1 MKNGIVFC
9 ETNVIQKTFERQ
21 VADLKIPW
29 PYKTAW
35 IDSTQDISN
44 FLLVFIEPQVNADE
58 RRIDQTVDEYLPRL
72 RDSLLA
78 KLCQEIIPFIE
89 YISRRNNLPSA
100 VTIPLSNAFESLAP
114 DNASS
119 SRKKSGLERFKT
131 ASDNEKEDEI
141 TDMGMENDWKR
152 VNVPFQII
160 ISHF

>member
-9 ETNVIQKTFERQ
+9 ETNVRQKKFEKHLT
-21 VADLKIPW
+21 DLKITW

-44 FLLVFIEPQVNADE
+44 FLLVFIEAQVNADD
-58 RRIDQTVDEYLPRL
+58 RRIDQTVDEYLPQL

-78 KLCQEIIPFIE
+78 KLCQEIIPFTE

-100 VTIPLSNAFESLAP
+100 VTIPLKNAFESLAP

-119 SRKKSGLERFKT
+119 SRKKSGHEQFKT
-131 ASDNEKEDEI
+131 ASDNEKEDEM
-141 TDMGMENDWKR
+141 TDMGMENEWKR
-152 VNVPFQII
+152 VNVLFS
-160 ISHF
+160 SHN